1 MINKQK
7 IKSAVLDILEALGEN
22 PNREGLKKTPNRVA
36 NMCEEIF
43 GGLNKIPDN
52 IITTFKDDTYR
63 NNTVIEIEN
72 IPVNSICEHH
82 LLPFVGTATIK
93 YIPKNGA
100 ILGLSKFLRIVN
112 YFSSKPQMQERL
124 TSEIAEFLFSKLEPK
139 GVKVTLECEHLC
151 MTMRGVKSRGAVTKT
166 EVTIGDI

>member
-1 MINKQK
+1 M
-7 IKSAVLDILEALGEN
+7 
-22 PNREGLKKTPNRVA
+22 
-36 NMCEEIF
+36 
-43 GGLNKIPDN
+43 
-52 IITTFKDDTYR
+52 
-63 NNTVIEIEN
+63 
-72 IPVNSICEHH
+72 
-82 LLPFVGTATIK
+82 PFVGTATIK

-100 ILGLSKFLRIVN
+100 ILGLSKFSRIVN